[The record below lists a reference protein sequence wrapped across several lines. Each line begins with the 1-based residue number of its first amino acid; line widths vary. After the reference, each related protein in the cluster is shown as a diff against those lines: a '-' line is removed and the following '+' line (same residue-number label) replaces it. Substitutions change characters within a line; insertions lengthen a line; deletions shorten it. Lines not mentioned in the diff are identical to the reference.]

1 MMTFMLRK
9 TALLLGVFGVGAW
22 LMYSAQN
29 GNYER
34 QDLLKGIA
42 LWSLIGSFGLYIC
55 STGLLKFHSR
65 TVDMDRTKD
74 DNE

>member
-9 TALLLGVFGVGAW
+9 AALLFGVIGMGAL
-22 LMYSAQN
+22 LMYLAQN

-55 STGLLKFHSR
+55 STGLLKFHSP
-65 TVDMDRTKD
+65 TVDRERTN
-74 DNE
+74 DN